1 MSARV
6 VVRIGLAAA
15 LISAIVATVGDQ
27 RDRAA
32 AATQTAIVRGT
43 KPVGISYGDTLP
55 FLSPAVLNHT
65 LDDAVALGVRWVRAD
80 LAWDDIQPSG
90 ATDWEWSNF
99 DRVVAATTARS
110 LHVLPILAY
119 TPVWARPRG
128 SSSDKAAP
136 VNPNQFS
143 AFARAAT
150 QRYSSLG
157 VHSWEIWNEPNVV
170 SFWQP
175 APNPGAYVTLV
186 QVTAAAIRS
195 VDSQARVI
203 SGGLAPT
210 ATSGGDISQLDFLTA
225 FCAHGGLQ
233 YVDAVG
239 YHPYSYPVPPGYN
252 APWNAWAQIATTTR
266 SFKSVLASY
275 GAPGKKIWLTEYGA
289 PTNGPGVGA
298 TLTNYKLDQS
308 PDHVD
313 EALQAEIATDSV
325 ALAAASSIIGP
336 LFWYSYQDLGTDPS
350 NAENFYGLRR
360 FDGSAK
366 PAYGALQ
373 TAIAVARTSATG
385 SPQRL
390 AEDVAVLRATR

>member
-1 MSARV
+1 MSVRV
-6 VVRIGLAAA
+6 IIRIGVA
-15 LISAIVATVGDQ
+15 LCLFSSMVGTAVGDQ

-32 AATQTAIVRGT
+32 AATQAALIQGK
-43 KPVGISYGDTLP
+43 KPMGISYGDTLP

-80 LAWDDIQPSG
+80 LAWDDIQTNGPS
-90 ATDWEWSNF
+90 DWQWSNF
-99 DRVVAATTARS
+99 DRVVAAAAARK

-119 TPVWARPRG
+119 TPAWARPPG

-136 VNPNQFS
+136 ASPNQFA
-143 AFARAAT
+143 AFARAAAH
-150 QRYSSLG
+150 RYASLG

-170 SFWQP
+170 TFWQP
-175 APNPGAYVTLV
+175 APDPAAYVALV
-186 QVTAAAIRS
+186 QLAAAAIRS
-195 VDSQARVI
+195 VDADARVI

-225 FCAHGGLQ
+225 FCARGGLQ

-239 YHPYSYPVPPGYN
+239 YHPYSFPVPPGYD
-252 APWNAWAQIATTTR
+252 APWNAWAQIATTTP

-275 GAPGKKIWLTEYGA
+275 GASGKKIWLTEYGA

-298 TLTNYKLDQS
+298 TVANYQLNQS

-313 EALQAEIATDSV
+313 EALQAEMATDSV
-325 ALAAASSIIGP
+325 ALATSTAVVGG

-350 NAENFYGLRR
+350 TPENFYGLRR
-360 FDGSAK
+360 FDGSEK
-366 PAYGALQ
+366 PAYGAFQ
-373 TAIAVARTSATG
+373 AAIASAQTSPTA
-385 SPQRL
+385 SPYHRNRL
-390 AEDVAVLRATR
+390 S